1 MATNRDYTIPGV
13 FADNG
18 IPLPAAPVNGVTYRD
33 DTVNNATVANG
44 WKYNNIVPSEIF
56 NRVMYI
62 QTLITKQLDEQGI
75 LSWSSATDYVT
86 HAIVMGSD
94 GNLYKAL
101 QPSGPSTIV
110 VDPATESN
118 YVYWDPTAEQA
129 IDSFFKESATS
140 SINAYVVNNLESNAP
155 LRQLYHGMQVIFFVG
170 PGRTN
175 TITNPTLN
183 IEFPNG
189 VFSGSKYITKE
200 NSAPLNV
207 NDILENR
214 FVITVYDG
222 TSDTFTIVST
232 SKQDIARIANISH
245 AVNISNGPVSY
256 NATSVGTSLGAY
268 LDGLTVNGMVT
279 IANSGSSATLNVDG
293 LGARPISRPNNQAL
307 QPADIDANNFSV
319 FRYNSFTNKFELVSI
334 SKSNI
339 INESAT
345 ETYYYSTSGASEK
358 TNYTIVS
365 ANTSFPT
372 NRYADGMIVRFLA
385 ESTNNLSP
393 SLNINGLG
401 AKAIKKPTAS
411 GAFISLPA
419 GEITTT
425 IFTDLTYSLSLDAF
439 VVGSTQSATDTAEGL
454 IRIATQ
460 SETDTGTDATIS
472 VTPATLKSYIDQ
484 ALLDRD
490 NARYPV
496 ESFLI
501 RAQNPSTLGFPG
513 TWSAV
518 PNDYLVYTGS
528 SYKLIN
534 GQSARNGETEGHQL
548 SIAEMPSH
556 NHTTLTV
563 DGSNPSA
570 GPGVLRVGND
580 QRYPVTDVASSS
592 SGSNEKHSHELKL
605 KCVQMRFWRRTA

>member
-13 FADNG
+13 FADDG
-18 IPLPAAPVNGVTYRD
+18 IPLPATPVNGVTYRD
-33 DTVNNATVANG
+33 DTVDDVTVADG
-44 WKYNNIVPSEIF
+44 WKYNTIVPSEIF

-62 QTLITKQLDEQGI
+62 QTLVTKQLDEQGI
-75 LSWSSATDYVT
+75 LSWSSATDYVID
-86 HAIVMGSD
+86 AIVMGSD
-94 GNLYKAL
+94 GNLYKSL
-101 QPSGPSTIV
+101 QTSGPSTTV
-110 VDPATESN
+110 VDPVTDSN
-118 YVYWDPTAEQA
+118 YIYWDPTAEQA

-170 PGRTN
+170 AGRTN

-200 NSAPLNV
+200 NLAPLNV
-207 NDILENR
+207 NDILQNR
-214 FVITVYDG
+214 FVITVYNS

-232 SKQDIARIANISH
+232 SNQDIARIANISH

-279 IANSGSSATLNVDG
+279 TANSGSNATLNVDG

-319 FRYNSFTNKFELVSI
+319 FRYKSFTNKFELVSV

-345 ETYYYSTSGASEK
+345 ETYYYSTSGASEG
-358 TNYTIVS
+358 TSYTVVS

-372 NRYADGMIVRFLA
+372 NRYADGMIVRFIA
-385 ESTNNLSP
+385 EITNTSSP

-411 GAFISLPA
+411 GVFISLPA

-425 IFTDLTYSLSLDAF
+425 IFTDLTYSSSLDAF

-460 SETDTGTDATIS
+460 SETNTGTDATIS

-484 ALLDRD
+484 ALLNRD

-496 ESFLI
+496 GTILS
-501 RAQNPSTLGFPG
+501 RHVNPSSLGYIG
-513 TWSAV
+513 SWSAV
-518 PNDYLVYTGS
+518 PSDYIVYSGGT
-528 SYKLIN
+528 YQVL
-534 GQSARNGETEGHQL
+534 NGESPRGGLTEDHQL
-548 SIAEMPSH
+548 TVAQMPSH
-556 NHTTLTV
+556 NHKTFTV
-563 DGSNPSA
+563 DGTSA
-570 GPGVLRVGND
+570 STGAGVLRVGND
-580 QRYPVTDVASSS
+580 VRYPVTDVFSSN
-592 SGSNEKHSHELKL
+592 SGSNEGHSHELRL
-605 KCVQMRFWRRTA
+605 KCVEMQFWRRTA